1 MAYTDITSQF
11 LAQNYV
17 STSVASF
24 YHGFNKAAYK
34 FAMSAYNGTVY
45 AASQNLNVNS
55 SAAHMQVSVQSL
67 SKPIN
72 LKFSY
77 MLGSETNYD
86 YGVFGNSGTSL
97 TSAVTYS
104 DSTVY
109 YHTRGEAAHLTTN
122 DVIYYITANTTF
134 DIFYKKDTSQHQGI
148 DRLMFT
154 ISYEDAS
161 NSGGGGGQTY
171 YYWCGGRFIPK
182 GYRKNTSNS
191 YILPSTA
198 RTNLE
203 VYLNDSVC
211 TNSPKAQLV
220 NSGTNAVCWWISGST
235 DDTNSCGIGVFGGQ
249 TNANG
254 VPVNIYGGK
263 IGHGDDLPN
272 TNVYVCV
279 KTGTT
284 AASVLTPTGSSSTAF
299 STSFGNVYLPANRV
313 IVYVTGKGS
322 TAQKKAYY
330 NIAFGSPINST
341 FVTGK
346 NGFVRLITSAITSI
360 NGVSV
365 TATREGSASE
375 TGTAYGGTDCFLQPT
390 SATNKAVTVGDL
402 KGFDSVLTEDDFGED
417 NTWCITYDSSAF
429 DTRFGATDRLMHIH
443 DFLSFA
449 GTPTYFKD
457 EYEEQEGTYQSFNWT
472 ANTLVSTSISLTG
485 SWAGSAGN
493 WRGTGGWT
501 GSPKQITVITGQS
514 CNLYISTFDVT
525 LTLLANEGN
534 QMSVIW
540 IVTLQFLDSS
550 NNVLQGT
557 TYSTF
562 YTDGTLSCIHG
573 GAIAFGSTMPA
584 YVRMML
590 HVEFSS
596 TQSAA
601 PSTNS
606 LARFDTDNIGGTG
619 QSYVVS

>member
-1 MAYTDITSQF
+1 MAYTDITSQ
-11 LAQNYV
+11 LLSQNYA
-17 STSVASF
+17 SVANVGSF
-24 YHGFNKAAYK
+24 YRGSTNAAYG
-34 FAMSAYNGTVY
+34 FVASAYNGTTY
-45 AASQNLNVNS
+45 LASNNLGVAN
-55 SAAHMQVSVQSL
+55 SAANLLLSIQSVSN
-67 SKPIN
+67 PIN
-72 LKFSY
+72 VKFTY
-77 MLGSETNYD
+77 YIHSEASYD
-86 YGVFGNSGTSL
+86 YGIFGNSGSSITS
-97 TSAVTYS
+97 SATYS
-104 DSTVY
+104 NSMVYASTY
-109 YHTRGEAAHLTTN
+109 GNTYSASPNT
-122 DVIYYITANTTF
+122 VIYYITGNTT
-134 DIFYKKDTSQHQGI
+134 INVFYKKDNSVDKGW
-148 DRLMFT
+148 DRMLMT
-154 ISYEDAS
+154 IAVEQA
-161 NSGGGGGQTY
+161 SGGGGSGSQTC
-171 YYWCGGRFIPK
+171 YYWAGGRFVPRC
-182 GYRKNTSNS
+182 YRKNINNT
-191 YILPSTA
+191 YVLASTA

-203 VYLNDSVC
+203 VYLSDSVLV
-211 TNSPKAQLV
+211 NSPKAQLV

-235 DDTNSCGIGVFGGQ
+235 DDTTTGIVMFAGQ

-254 VPVNIYGGK
+254 VPIDIYGGK
-263 IGHGDDLPN
+263 TGHDDILPN

-299 STSFGNVYLPANRV
+299 STSFGTVLLPANRV
-313 IVYVTGKGS
+313 MVYVTGKGS
-322 TAQKKAYY
+322 TAQRKAYY

-346 NGFVRLITSAITSI
+346 NGFVKLITSAVTSV

-375 TGTAYGGTDCFLQPT
+375 TGTAYGGTACYLQPT
-390 SATNKAVTVGDL
+390 SATNKVVTVGDL
-402 KGFDSVLTEDDFGED
+402 KGFDSLLTEVDFGED

-429 DTRFGATDRLMHIH
+429 DTRFGATNRLMHIH

-449 GTPTYFKD
+449 NTPAYFKD
-457 EYEEQEGTYQSFNWT
+457 ETEEQEGTYHSFNWT

-485 SWAGSAGN
+485 SWVGSAGN
-493 WRGTGGWT
+493 WRGTGEWT
-501 GSPKQITVITGQS
+501 GSPKPITVITGQS
-514 CNLYISTFDVT
+514 CNLYINTFDVT
-525 LTLLANEGN
+525 LTFLPNAGN
-534 QMSVIW
+534 QMSAIW
-540 IVTLQFLDSS
+540 VVTLQFLDSS

-596 TQSAA
+596 TQTAA